1 MRLYSNIYMYIYCVV
16 IAMCACLVLN
26 YDTELHDSNCG
37 CLICI
42 HTYHSSCIHASIKD
56 FQNIMKTKTAP
67 ISSHF
72 EGTICKHTYIC
83 ICTYTLHAHI
93 LYMPDGEF
101 HIHLLD
107 LWNGLLTN
115 AHTHMHTHI
124 HTRAL
129 THTYK
134 YTQIHTHT
142 HTHTHTHKCTHTS
155 AHTHACAHYHT
166 QHTQYSLYDKFLLK
180 F

>member
-1 MRLYSNIYMYIYCVV
+1 MLIYSLCYHGDVYVSSHIHYHGDVCMRLYNNIYMYIYYVV
-16 IAMCACLVLN
+16 IAMCACLILN

-56 FQNIMKTKTAP
+56 FQNIMKTKPAP

-93 LYMPDGEF
+93 LYMPDREF
-101 HIHLLD
+101 TLI
-107 LWNGLLTN
+107 GLVERT
-115 AHTHMHTHI
+115 I
-124 HTRAL
+124 
-129 THTYK
+129 
-134 YTQIHTHT
+134 
-142 HTHTHTHKCTHTS
+142 
-155 AHTHACAHYHT
+155 
-166 QHTQYSLYDKFLLK
+166 D
-180 F
+180 